1 MSPPAPKRLE
11 ANVTCVVSLD
21 LGGRFTDSLRVV
33 EVLKRTPSFDQAFAG
48 TRFDNRLQLSYRY
61 GTEPEIVALRT
72 KVGLR
77 LASWTGEA
85 NQLVTLHPAGVA
97 TFELELEIPPDRIK
111 DCTKI
116 EDDLDH
122 AMRIRYVPYLAAAFK
137 REVNPP
143 TGPVDDLGVDF
154 ITPTEELRKL
164 LSGELVNRP
173 TVYPAIDIR
182 TTVSVL
188 VDDLDA
194 IGIELIDEFVE
205 ARRSRAQL
213 STSSPSQAQLG
224 GLTLDIQRS
233 AVAARRW
240 RCLLYASCDADAAL
254 IVTDEGAARRIG
266 HDCVAM
272 SQKMWYLARTW
283 AGVLDEVGTLKVEGD
298 LLRQEEI
305 QAMERH
311 VLDLS
316 TLEMEIAYS
325 MTTVEA
331 AGVML
336 RDTWH
341 IELVEESMRRFGVE
355 GQQRL
360 IERRL
365 HAVAR
370 NHDTVSEILDRVH
383 QKSARGQADRLQRLF
398 AGAVAASLTALIPAT
413 IQVDQSAVHVATE
426 SAPQ

>member
-1 MSPPAPKRLE
+1 MPL
-11 ANVTCVVSLD
+11 
-21 LGGRFTDSLRVV
+21 
-33 EVLKRTPSFDQAFAG
+33 VL
-48 TRFDNRLQLSYRY
+48 
-61 GTEPEIVALRT
+61 
-72 KVGLR
+72 
-77 LASWTGEA
+77 
-85 NQLVTLHPAGVA
+85 
-97 TFELELEIPPDRIK
+97 
-111 DCTKI
+111 
-116 EDDLDH
+116 
-122 AMRIRYVPYLAAAFK
+122 
-137 REVNPP
+137 
-143 TGPVDDLGVDF
+143 
-154 ITPTEELRKL
+154 
-164 LSGELVNRP
+164 
-173 TVYPAIDIR
+173 
-182 TTVSVL
+182 
-188 VDDLDA
+188 
-194 IGIELIDEFVE
+194 
-205 ARRSRAQL
+205 
-213 STSSPSQAQLG
+213 
-224 GLTLDIQRS
+224 
-233 AVAARRW
+233 

-266 HDCVAM
+266 HDYLAM

-283 AGVLDEVGTLKVEGD
+283 AVVLDEVGTLQVEGD

-305 QAMERH
+305 QAIERH

-355 GQQRL
+355 VQQRL

-365 HAVAR
+365 HAFAR

-413 IQVDQSAVHVATE
+413 IQVDQSAVHIATGIGTAVIWIGLAAWIWRE
-426 SAPQ
+426 SRRQIQLGPGLERAALTDTATVGGPAS